1 MKPTAPRTLAGTP
14 TPQRRPPRAATAD
27 ARFPSLALVLA
38 GGAALPACASP
49 ACGETRGDELEA
61 HGAAGVQA
69 ARRGDGAEALREI
82 GVALG
87 VVTHPTVTRR
97 DTMTPGGA
105 PPPVELTP
113 PVVIPPAPPLGGP
126 APVLPPPPLDR
137 HPRMQPSGGAPAVR
151 PRLPV
156 QRPTPTMRDPMR
168 PPTGEVTAGAPM
180 PVSALPQ
187 TVAPPT
193 PVPPTVSPAPAQP
206 TASPPPDRGARRGD
220 VAAVGPH
227 APRTRT

>member
-1 MKPTAPRTLAGTP
+1 MKPPAPRTLAGTP
-14 TPQRRPPRAATAD
+14 SPQLRPPRAATAD

-38 GGAALPACASP
+38 GGAALPACADP
-49 ACGETRGDELEA
+49 VCGETRGDELEA

-69 ARRGDGAEALREI
+69 ARRGEGSEALREI

-97 DTMTPGGA
+97 DTMTPAGA

-113 PVVIPPAPPLGGP
+113 PARPNGGP

-137 HPRMQPSGGAPAVR
+137 NPRMQPSGGAPAVR
-151 PRLPV
+151 PRPP
-156 QRPTPTMRDPMR
+156 QQAPAPTLRDPMQPSVR
-168 PPTGEVTAGAPM
+168 GGGVRVPTSTH
-180 PVSALPQ
+180 PQ

-193 PVPPTVSPAPAQP
+193 PVPPTATPAPGQP

-220 VAAVGPH
+220 VAAVGVR